1 MAGLTVIDNPAQLAE
16 HLEAAAAVLRQ
27 TATPRDWLDQLLD
40 ADGDA
45 LKSDEAGFIADVHPD
60 TMRRRAEAAAAAG
73 KPIGI
78 LLAGAMWIFSLRR
91 LLDAIEAKAGL
102 PTRLEAETRARKS
115 RDLRSSPHIS
125 AQIPIAA
132 AG

>member
-1 MAGLTVIDNPAQLAE
+1 MTNKNDLAG
-16 HLEAAAAVLRQ
+16 HLEAAAVILRQ
-27 TATPRDWLDQLLD
+27 CAPGRDWLAQLLD

-45 LKSDEAGFIADVHPD
+45 RKSDEAGFIADVHAD
-60 TMRRRAEAAAAAG
+60 TIRRRAEAAAAAG

-102 PTRLEAETRARKS
+102 PARLA
-115 RDLRSSPHIS
+115 
-125 AQIPIAA
+125 
-132 AG
+132 

>member
-1 MAGLTVIDNPAQLAE
+1 MDTGRHDLADRLE
-16 HLEAAAAVLRQ
+16 ADVAEAAAALRQ
-27 TATPRDWLDQLLD
+27 IAPGRDWLDQLLD

-45 LKSDEAGFIADVHPD
+45 LKSDEAGFIADVHAD
-60 TMRRRAEAAAAAG
+60 TIRRRAEAAAAAG

>member
-1 MAGLTVIDNPAQLAE
+1 MTNKNDLAG
-16 HLEAAAAVLRQ
+16 HLEAAAVILRQ
-27 TATPRDWLDQLLD
+27 CAPGRDWLDQLLD

-115 RDLRSSPHIS
+115 RDLRASPHIP
-125 AQIPIAA
+125 APLPIAT